1 VSIRVETIARSAEL
15 RNRSARTLARL
26 PTGLLVAVLLAVPD
40 QRRWAL
46 GTEYLALALIVIGV
60 AFTLDRRA
68 GRQSGSAIGQLLDA
82 INPTIVTCSPLVV
95 VAVVLILGLYL
106 LAPALIAVLAGGVV
120 NAWLIL
126 VRLTD

>member
-1 VSIRVETIARSAEL
+1 M

-26 PTGLLVAVLLAVPD
+26 LTGLLVAVLLAVPD

-60 AFTLDRRA
+60 AFKLDRLA